1 MAPLPCRADSVRYNR
16 ETHSYLLASF
26 DREQCLGG
34 TGRDARHILTE
45 IARHPIRE
53 NHRCPVLRM
62 ERNRPVRTDLGAVA
76 TLCASLQKQCLVSG
90 AGRTQPIRPCRWWS
104 GLFRHDLLVF
114 GKFLCRFGNGHDRIL
129 EEVATS
135 VSWIDSHSAPLHDA
149 VGAQLVDLDAAI
161 AGPEF
166 DIPARVILA
175 DEIEY
180 VGLELVAH
188 ILDPRIGREPA

>member
-1 MAPLPCRADSVRYNR
+1 MAPLPCRADSVRDNR

-26 DREQCLGG
+26 DREQCFGG
-34 TGRDARHILTE
+34 TGRNAGYILAEITRHL
-45 IARHPIRE
+45 IRK

-76 TLCASLQKQCLVSG
+76 ALCASLQKECLVSG
-90 AGRTQPIRPCRWWS
+90 TGRTQPIRPHRWWS
-104 GLFRHDLLVF
+104 RLFRHNLLVF
-114 GKFLCRFGNGHDRIL
+114 GKFLCRFGNGNDRIL

-135 VSWIDSHSAPLHDA
+135 VWRISSHSGAPLHDA
-149 VGAQLVDLDAAI
+149 VSTQLVDLDAAV

-180 VGLELVAH
+180 IGLDLVAH
-188 ILDPRIGREPA
+188 ILDP

>member
-1 MAPLPCRADSVRYNR
+1 MAPLPCRADSVRYSR
-16 ETHSYLLASF
+16 ETHSYLPASF
-26 DREQCLGG
+26 DWEQRLGG
-34 TGRDARHILTE
+34 TGRYTGHILAE
-45 IARHPIRE
+45 IARHLIRK

-76 TLCASLQKQCLVSG
+76 ALCASLQEQRLVSG
-90 AGRTQPIRPCRWWS
+90 TGRTQPIRPHRCWS
-104 GLFRHDLLVF
+104 RLFRHDLLVF
-114 GKFLCRFGNGHDRIL
+114 GKFLCRLGNGNDRIL

-135 VSWIDSHSAPLHDA
+135 IWRIGSHSGAPLHDA

-161 AGPEF
+161 AGPKF

-180 VGLELVAH
+180 IGLDLVAH
-188 ILDPRIGREPA
+188 ILDP

>member
-1 MAPLPCRADSVRYNR
+1 MAPLPCRTDSVRYNR
-16 ETHSYLLASF
+16 ETHSYLLAPF
-26 DREQCLGG
+26 DREQRLGS
-34 TGRDARHILTE
+34 TGRDAGHVLAE
-45 IARHPIRE
+45 IARHLIRK

-76 TLCASLQKQCLVSG
+76 ALCASLQKQCLIG
-90 AGRTQPIRPCRWWS
+90 GTGRTQPIRPHRWWS
-104 GLFRHDLLVF
+104 RLFRHNFLLF
-114 GKFLCRFGNGHDRIL
+114 CKFLCRFGNGNDRIL

-135 VSWIDSHSAPLHDA
+135 ILRIGSHSGAPLHDA
-149 VGAQLVDLDAAI
+149 VSAQLVDLDAAI

-180 VGLELVAH
+180 IGLELVAH
-188 ILDPRIGREPA
+188 ILDP

>member
-1 MAPLPCRADSVRYNR
+1 MAPLPCRTDSVRYNR
-16 ETHSYLLASF
+16 ETHSYLPASF

-34 TGRDARHILTE
+34 TGRDAGHILAE
-45 IARHPIRE
+45 IARHSIRK

-76 TLCASLQKQCLVSG
+76 ALCASLQKQCLVG
-90 AGRTQPIRPCRWWS
+90 GTGRTQPIRPHRWWS
-104 GLFRHDLLVF
+104 RLFRHDFLLF
-114 GKFLCRFGNGHDRIL
+114 GIFLCRFGNGNDRIL

-135 VSWIDSHSAPLHDA
+135 ILRIGSHSDAPLHDA
-149 VGAQLVDLDAAI
+149 VSAQLVDLDAAI

-166 DIPARVILA
+166 DVPARVILA

-180 VGLELVAH
+180 IGLELVAH
-188 ILDPRIGREPA
+188 ILDP